1 LTEKLTAAGLARFGA
16 GWACPVVNRD
26 RKLDIISTGNQDT
39 PLELGARPIVGV
51 DVWEHAAYYLKHQ
64 NRGAT

>member
-1 LTEKLTAAGLARFGA
+1 MSRGE
-16 GWACPVVNRD
+16 PD

-51 DVWEHAAYYLKHQ
+51 DVWEHAYYLKHQ
-64 NRGAT
+64 NRRAT

>member
-1 LTEKLTAAGLARFGA
+1 MTEKLTAAGLARFGV
-16 GWACPVVNRD
+16 GWAWLVVNRD

-51 DVWEHAAYYLKHQ
+51 DVWEHAYYLKHQ
-64 NRGAT
+64 NRRAT